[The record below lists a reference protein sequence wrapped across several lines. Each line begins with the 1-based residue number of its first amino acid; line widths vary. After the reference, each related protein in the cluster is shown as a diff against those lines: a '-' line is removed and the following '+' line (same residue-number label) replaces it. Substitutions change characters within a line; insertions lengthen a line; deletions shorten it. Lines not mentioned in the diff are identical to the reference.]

1 MDRPLSSKTV
11 LNGSSAFIQKY
22 FEWIVCFDSE
32 ISIVMDRPL
41 WPRIVCFSLKSQ
53 FTLDR
58 PLSSDRLLWPKRSS
72 ALTQKIV
79 CFNPLG
85 SSAFV
90 GIVCFRRDSSKS
102 SIGNRF
108 ELIVIYKLFRK
119 CQLGTL

>member
-41 WPRIVCFSLKSQ
+41 WSRIVCFSLKSQ

-90 GIVCFRRDSSKS
+90 GIVCFRRDSLYIK
-102 SIGNRF
+102 NA
-108 ELIVIYKLFRK
+108 VAK
-119 CQLGTL
+119 TLEF